1 MAVWEGGS
9 RVTGCVSRGR
19 VMRQATLVTDTTRF
33 GCAASCV
40 VERRPPKVL
49 VGLGYARSGS
59 ESNKLFR
66 SAALQASCLEIHH
79 VYMAS
84 HLAGVRFTITILD
97 LGRRC
102 VSRAIDRGW
111 KCGSTSLQKVDR
123 FRGLLLFCVHV
134 TGGQPARETDIT
146 SLPSRNRFQQ
156 DRTSPQ
162 YRVIWW
168 SLPAITNLSRSSTS

>member
-1 MAVWEGGS
+1 
-9 RVTGCVSRGR
+9 VTGCVSRGR

-84 HLAGVRFTITILD
+84 HLAGVRFTI
-97 LGRRC
+97 
-102 VSRAIDRGW
+102 DRGW